1 MSSII
6 PTYKSEQSTAV
17 IEALM
22 RALVQHGV
30 PPEDLA
36 AYPVDGELLQWWL
49 GVGQGKR
56 ITRLEARVGL
66 RAASTGL
73 WSVWVVATSEMLW
86 GERNGLNKAVVA
98 GVLEGGGEL
107 AGAAEADT
115 RRRVVGTDLPPAQ
128 PHDGP
133 VL

>member
-1 MSSII
+1 MSSSII
-6 PTYKSEQSTAV
+6 PTFQSEQSTAV

-22 RALVQHGV
+22 RALVAMR
-30 PPEDLA
+30 PAAAEDLVA
-36 AYPVDGELLQWWL
+36 DPVDGELWQWRL

-56 ITRLEARVGL
+56 TTRLEARVGL

-86 GERNGLNKAVVA
+86 GERNGLDMAVAA
-98 GVLEGGGEL
+98 GVLGGESEL

-115 RRRVVGTDLPPAQ
+115 RRRVVGADLPL
-128 PHDGP
+128 
-133 VL
+133 V